1 MPTALDLPVPGEAG
15 RSSSSTTGQPLCA
28 ARPAR
33 PRRLPSLGALY
44 TLCTWAL
51 FGLAGPA
58 AANSTIVPVII
69 DIPVSGRTIVK
80 VTNNRD
86 RPVMYQIAAKTWQVI
101 DGKDRY
107 ETTEDFIASPPLF
120 TLDAAATQEVRI
132 GMRNPVPAPLER
144 AYRLV
149 VAEVPRVRA
158 AGEEGSAVE
167 FAFQYLLPV
176 YVASADRNAKA
187 ELHWSLQAAG
197 DAVMLR
203 AENGGQKRVALT
215 ALSLFTDR
223 LAAGE
228 PDWKVKELTTVLAG
242 TWREWRIAVPPGTA
256 SMPWHIVIRLQ
267 GSAMPMVVPDADI
280 VASGPR

>member
-1 MPTALDLPVPGEAG
+1 M
-15 RSSSSTTGQPLCA
+15 
-28 ARPAR
+28 
-33 PRRLPSLGALY
+33 
-44 TLCTWAL
+44 
-51 FGLAGPA
+51 FGLVGPA
-58 AANSTIVPVII
+58 AANSTVAPVII
-69 DIPVSGRTIVK
+69 DVPGSGRSIVK

-86 RPVMYQIAAKTWQVI
+86 RPVMYQLAAKTWQVI

-107 ETTEDFIASPPLF
+107 EATEDFIASPPLF
-120 TLDAAATQEVRI
+120 TLAAAATQEVRI

-149 VAEVPRVRA
+149 VAEVPRERA

-167 FAFQYLLPV
+167 FAIQYLLPV
-176 YVASADRNAKA
+176 YVASADSGAKP

-197 DAVMLR
+197 NAVILR
-203 AENGGQKRVALT
+203 AENVGHKRVALT
-215 ALSLFTDR
+215 ALGLFADR

-228 PDWKVKELTTVLAG
+228 PEWKVKELTTVLAG

-256 SMPWHIVIRLQ
+256 SMPWHIVIRVQ

-280 VASGPR
+280 VASAPR